1 MKKNTNNKK
10 DTAMVFTITVASIIA
25 CIMLDI
31 SLFYG
36 FLIAI
41 LFSYNLFR
49 KRGFS
54 SITLT
59 NMMKSGLWECRM
71 LYVLIML
78 IGATMS
84 IWLSSGT
91 VPAMIYYGLDYMKGV
106 NFLFA
111 AFVITSIISV
121 FMGTAVGTIS
131 TIGLA
136 LLGIGKGFEI
146 PTHVLLGV
154 LISGAFIADK
164 ISPISGLLNLT
175 LTTTDTKYR
184 DAVKKMMVT
193 FIPVYIITA
202 AAYYILGTGYDS
214 AVESSNLQVFQ
225 QAIREGFY
233 ISPYLLLL
241 PAIVLVLSFSGVD
254 TIKAISTG
262 LAGGI
267 LASLFLQ
274 DMGISEI
281 IKSVFFGYRGT
292 TPTAE
297 LNDILVSG
305 GIASMIEVILI
316 VMGAIALSS
325 LFEGTGIIKPVI
337 DNVMHNVKTPGKLI
351 IKTGIISGML
361 TVITCDQTVGIVI
374 PGRLLKDRYE
384 KLHVDKTILVRTIS
398 DTGTII
404 APLMPWNVNGLI
416 IFIVTGATVL
426 YSAPY
431 AVLCYMSPIVTFVVS
446 KFVRSSPLQFYKDI
460 TTS

>member
-1 MKKNTNNKK
+1 MKKGTNTKK
-10 DTAMVFTITVASIIA
+10 DTGMVFAVTLASIIG
-25 CIMLDI
+25 CILFEI

-41 LFSYNLFR
+41 TFSYNLFR
-49 KRGFS
+49 QRGFS
-54 SITLT
+54 SISLLS
-59 NMMKSGLWECRM
+59 MMKFGLWDCRM
-71 LYVLIML
+71 LYVLILL

-91 VPAMIYYGLDYMKGV
+91 VPAMIYYGLNYMQGV

-146 PTHVLLGV
+146 PPHILLGTI
-154 LISGAFIADK
+154 ISGAYIADK
-164 ISPISGLLNLT
+164 VSPISGLLNLT
-175 LTTTDTKYR
+175 LTTTNTTYRNTTKR
-184 DAVKKMMVT
+184 MMVT
-193 FIPVYIITA
+193 FIPIYIISA
-202 AAYYILGTGYDS
+202 MFYYILGMGYD
-214 AVESSNLQVFQ
+214 ATVDSSNLYMFQ
-225 QAIREGFY
+225 QAIKEGFY

-241 PAIVLVLSFSGVD
+241 PMIVLVLSFSGVD
-254 TIKAISTG
+254 TIRAISAGLIGGIIVSFSLQGMDIVGIIKAI
-262 LAGGI
+262 
-267 LASLFLQ
+267 FL
-274 DMGISEI
+274 
-281 IKSVFFGYRGT
+281 GYKGT

-297 LNDILVSG
+297 LNEILISG
-305 GIASMIEVILI
+305 GIVSMIEVILI

-337 DNVMHNVKTPGKLI
+337 DSVMSNVKTKGNLI
-351 IKTGIISGML
+351 FKTGMISGML

-374 PGRLLKDRYE
+374 PGRRLKDKYHE
-384 KLHVDKTILVRTIS
+384 LDVDNTLLARTIS

-416 IFIVTGATVL
+416 IFIITGITVL
-426 YSAPY
+426 HSAPY
-431 AVLCYMSPIVTFVVS
+431 AVLCYISPIVTFIVS
-446 KFVRSSPLQFYKDI
+446 RFIR
-460 TTS
+460 

>member
-1 MKKNTNNKK
+1 
-10 DTAMVFTITVASIIA
+10 MVFTVTIASITGCIA
-25 CIMLDI
+25 LGL

-36 FLIAI
+36 FAIAI
-41 LFSYNLFR
+41 AFSYILFR
-49 KRGFS
+49 KIGFS
-54 SITLT
+54 SITLMK
-59 NMMKSGLWECRM
+59 MMKSGLWECRM
-71 LYVLIML
+71 LYVLIVL

-91 VPAMIYYGLDYMKGV
+91 VPSMIYYGLDYMKGV

-111 AFVITSIISV
+111 AFIITSIISV

-146 PTHVLLGV
+146 PAHVLLGV

-175 LTTTDTKYR
+175 LATTDTGYR

-202 AAYYILGTGYDS
+202 AAYYILGSGYDP
-214 AVESSNLQVFQ
+214 AVDSQNLQMFQ
-225 QAIREGFY
+225 EAILEGFY

-241 PAIVLVLSFSGVD
+241 PVIVLVLSFSGVD
-254 TIKAISTG
+254 TIKSISTG

-267 LASLFLQ
+267 LVSIFLQ
-274 DMGISEI
+274 NMGIVEI
-281 IKSVFFGYRGT
+281 LRAVFLGYRGA
-292 TPTAE
+292 TPTPA

-305 GIASMIEVILI
+305 GIVSMIEVILI

-337 DNVMHNVKTPGKLI
+337 DNLMAEVKTPASLI
-351 IKTGIISGML
+351 VKTGIISGML
-361 TVITCDQTVGIVI
+361 TVITCDQTVGIVV
-374 PGRLLKDRYE
+374 PGRLLKERYK
-384 KLHVDKTILVRTIS
+384 KLNVDKTILARTIS

-426 YSAPY
+426 HSGPY
-431 AVLCYMSPIVTFVVS
+431 AVLCYISPIVTFAAS
-446 KFVRSSPLQFYKDI
+446 RFVKSSPLQVYKDI
-460 TTS
+460 RTP